1 MKYINL
7 KYYGMQS
14 FNKISTKTKTYHIR
28 KILILMIAIF
38 LGIIMFG
45 ANKSYGAETI
55 TTDEYSH
62 EITWEYDLDDNNNA
76 TKVRIKQVKKGA
88 GIIVPSK
95 ENINHYYEIPRYEMG
110 TLTIPTTLDGHIVT
124 SIGDGSNRII
134 NPDNGNN
141 VMEVSIEALVIPST
155 VVEIND
161 YAFENCISIKEIDF
175 GNSIERIGNY
185 AFRNL
190 INLKNSGGESYSLVI
205 PDSVKEI
212 GKGAFEI
219 NSNGNY
225 SVEGD
230 KIVYS
235 RITIAG
241 YTQWIWRSIYPFNNI
256 VLGSS
261 VTNIGDFAFAG
272 NKVLSTI
279 EIPSNVANIGVGAF
293 AGCSNVKSIVIDSRT
308 TTLKVQDYAFSN
320 LNNKLENVTISN
332 NVNFGKGI
340 FKNDSKIKTVVI
352 QDGTTTIS
360 EGLFENCTEL
370 TDITVGNSVT
380 TIEANAF
387 SGCSKL
393 TIEDYNN
400 IAKNATSIGDYAFSG
415 CTGFE
420 GKIILKDIVTNLGNG
435 VFSGCTNITSA
446 EVNSNITTLSANLF
460 YRCINLTDITIGENI
475 NTIGAD
481 CFYDCDA
488 ISIETLHNKIL
499 PNIINI
505 NGFAG
510 CDGLIGELII
520 PSNVKTIGER
530 AFYSCKGIK
539 KITFNEGIE
548 TIGSNA
554 FYGLNDIPEIIY
566 FPSTIK
572 SIGTM
577 AFSNI
582 REAYFET
589 TEPIL
594 ADRWYGVNDVIT
606 HFSDCKHTLDVTCFL
621 PGVKLINTATG
632 EEFTTGEY
640 DCESSQT
647 FRVEIED
654 GYSYPDLAIKIISD
668 GQYASSE
675 LVKEFI
681 QLNSNNEYTIENLI
695 RDKRIIVQKS
705 QNETDLVLRQF
716 ITKVNNNYIDESRK
730 PNIVTSRTLSNM
742 LPITYQHTKYP
753 VSVEV
758 NDTVTYCIRVYNEGD
773 VEGRANEIKVY
784 LQDGLELAQNN
795 LVNTTYNWKVIETSN
810 EGTII
815 TSDYL
820 KDKLIN
826 SYRGEGKTE
835 YEEIELVCK
844 VAKQEQKR
852 LVSIAELSDSSDVDS
867 LPNSIKLSEL
877 AGYKES
883 DSYTSDTTSYIQ
895 SAEDDTDFE
904 SVELKEVVKVGYTIA
919 LEKIDSTSL
928 ELLNGAKFNLYDK
941 DKNLLETK
949 VTVNNGKLE
958 FGERITYGEGTD
970 TYYIEEVETP
980 AGYLRTIDG
989 MIELSVKK
997 TINTDGSINL
1007 QIICDVSE
1015 EFNLQEKE
1023 YIPITKAEQLME
1035 IGSNESIEIDG
1046 KNYVFAEDA
1055 NYRLEN
1061 DLDIGNINWEP
1072 IPNFEGVFDG
1082 NNHKITN
1089 LTINENLEY
1098 DGNMHTYGLFKQLS
1112 GIVKNLEL
1120 ENINIDI
1127 KTDLTEIDIDE
1138 QLREAWYKYSDGE
1151 ITNTEYLQICE
1162 LLENLKEKSARCK
1175 PQIGGLAGYCIK
1187 GKIENCSISGKIN
1200 ADFRNVG
1207 GFIGHTSE
1215 GNNIKM
1221 INCTNYANIT
1231 AIENAGGLVGCSKG
1245 GLELID
1251 CINKGTITSNSC
1263 IAGGLVGVGEITT
1276 YVPQNIIVGYD
1287 EASQKITIAIKN
1299 KKTEGSYDLVIEKV
1313 DLDNDI
1319 KLDGAE
1325 FNIYDENMNLIK
1337 ENVLIENGKLKI
1349 TTMVMN
1355 SLKSDVFYI
1364 KEVQAPDGYEI
1375 LVKDYIKLV
1384 INKTWNS
1391 EKGKYDISVVPSVE
1405 KEKVDGTYK
1414 EDNTNTG
1421 EKFTVVQSEYVIWKT
1436 GKIKAVNCTNEGNV
1450 SATGTNSSAGGIIG
1464 LVLGSVDIQDC
1475 ENTGNI
1481 TAQNHSGGI
1490 AGFLAGYQNNMTSTI
1505 VRCSNGIESDTEN
1518 EYGVLSISSV
1528 DNGAVGGI
1536 VGITVS
1542 DTTISECYN
1551 YSDISSVSHTGG
1563 MVGLSDG
1570 KSLYVYDCCNLG
1582 DICVDGSIGYRNAGG
1597 MVGTQ
1602 TMKNSINI
1610 LGGTYNPISNS
1621 GNLEI
1626 IDCTLNANIQS
1637 NTGHLGGMIGL
1648 IQSGNEVT
1656 ISNCKIIG
1664 EESEKISI
1672 IGEKSNFAGAGGI
1685 IGSGCSTTLELN
1697 NNTVKNVKINNNKQS
1712 YGNTG
1717 GLVGEYSHQ
1726 SDGTET
1732 YEIIV
1737 NDNIIENTEIEVAC
1751 SGCASVAGLF
1761 GYLDTITRRGE
1772 LGTIKINNCTIKS
1785 SNFKRIDFDEE
1796 YTASNSNVAGLIGWS
1811 TGDFSLEIKNTN
1823 VIDTDI
1829 SFKGTGSGNHA
1840 GGLIGFANGYKIDI
1854 ENCEVKSTDGTKH
1867 KIEMYTSDA
1876 YSPIGGLIGVAGYIG
1891 RDNNLIE
1898 LNIKNSKV
1906 SGIEIYDATA
1916 SAAGGVIGYSRSSTL
1931 SLDGVE
1937 LDDMLLT
1944 LDKSTKIGSSNT
1956 VKGGFIG
1963 NRDSGNICIKECK
1976 FTNSIMNVKAYGST
1990 GGIIGHSN
1998 DDNLISG
2005 LEIDNL
2011 KIIETAHEITNTTT
2025 AIGGVIGYGRATI
2038 TDSKVN
2044 NLEIELNNSIYLS
2057 VGALIGCAGSC
2068 TVSNTTMNDIKMN
2081 CDLFANVHGKTA
2093 CSIGGVVGTS
2103 WEPQITNVNI
2113 DGLGIKTSVAN
2124 IGGLVGSS
2132 SGDSIISGCSVKNAV
2147 FESTESLTYASENTP
2162 ANYAGLIATNY
2173 PENSLSISDSS
2184 VENLEIS
2191 IEQGA
2196 LAHGAGFV
2204 GVCGDVNISD
2214 GTVNNLQIRNNS
2226 HTGIIGGIV
2235 GVIANKYGTTTLK
2248 GQFTNTSVSDFHANV
2263 SANEYNT
2270 RIGGILGCGIAT
2282 IKNAQVT
2289 NMSTEEVN
2297 ENGYTAVGGIAGIA
2311 VEGSL
2316 LDTVTVN
2323 STEDKQDEAI
2333 LYSSVDA
2340 GGIAG
2345 VCSGKISNATVENIT
2360 VQTKREISIPETD
2373 PDEISEEAKDST
2385 EEQIV
2390 YLTNPYCAAI
2400 AAQYLEE
2407 FTNCIIRNVKVIY
2420 SNSTE
2425 IVNFE

>member
-14 FNKISTKTKTYHIR
+14 FNKISTKTKTYHMR

-76 TKVRIKQVKKGA
+76 TKVRIKQVKRGED
-88 GIIVPSK
+88 IIVPS
-95 ENINHYYEIPRYEMG
+95 NPSGSYYDIPRNEMR
-110 TLTIPTTLDGHIVT
+110 TLTIPTTLDGHTVT

-134 NPDNGNN
+134 NPDSRHYLF
-141 VMEVSIEALVIPST
+141 EKSISGLVIPST

-161 YAFENCISIKEIDF
+161 YAFEDCVAIKEIDF

-205 PDSVKEI
+205 PDSVREI

-219 NSNGNY
+219 NANGHY
-225 SVEGD
+225 SVELNRV
-230 KIVYS
+230 VYVS
-235 RITIAG
+235 SSAVGWT
-241 YTQWIWRSIYPFNNI
+241 TWRWQTLYPFDNI
-256 VLGSS
+256 VLGNN

-279 EIPSNVANIGVGAF
+279 EIPSNVANIGIGAF
-293 AGCSNVKSIVIDSRT
+293 AYCSSVKSIVIDGRT
-308 TTLKVQDYAFSN
+308 TTLEVKDYAFSE
-320 LNNKLENVTISN
+320 LGDKLESVTISN

-340 FKNDSKIKTVVI
+340 FKNDNKIKTVVI
-352 QDGTTTIS
+352 QDGTTIIS
-360 EGLFENCTEL
+360 EGLFEDCTEL
-370 TDITVGNSVT
+370 TDITVGNSIT

-400 IAKNATSIGDYAFSG
+400 IVKNVTSIGNGAFSG
-415 CTGFE
+415 CTGLE

-446 EVNSNITTLSANLF
+446 EVNSNITTLSARLF
-460 YRCINLTDITIGENI
+460 YNCIKLTDITIGENI

-481 CFYDCDA
+481 CFYNCDA
-488 ISIETLHNKIL
+488 ISLEILHNKIL
-499 PNIINI
+499 PYIINL
-505 NGFAG
+505 NGFGG

-520 PSNVKTIGER
+520 PSNVETIGTG
-530 AFYSCKGIK
+530 AFSGCSGIQK
-539 KITFNEGIE
+539 LTFNEGIE

-554 FYGLNDIPEIIY
+554 FYGLKDIPEIMY
-566 FPSTIK
+566 FPSTLN

-582 REAYFET
+582 REAYFKTSGPTLEN
-589 TEPIL
+589 
-594 ADRWYGVNDVIT
+594 RWYGDYDVIT
-606 HFSDCKHTLDVTCFL
+606 HFSDCKHTLDVTCFV

-640 DCESSQT
+640 DCENSQT

-758 NDTVTYCIRVYNEGD
+758 NDTITYSIHVYNEGD

-784 LQDGLELAQNN
+784 LQDGLELEQNN
-795 LVNTTYNWKVIETSN
+795 LLNTTYNWKVIETSN

-820 KDKLIN
+820 KDKQIN
-826 SYRGEGKTE
+826 RYRGEGKTE

-844 VAKQEQKR
+844 VTKQEQKR

-949 VTVNNGKLE
+949 VAVNNGKLE

-1015 EFNLQEKE
+1015 EFNLQENIE
-1023 YIPITKAEQLME
+1023 YIPITNAEQLMK
-1035 IGSNESIEIDG
+1035 IGSNESIEINE
-1046 KNYVFAEDA
+1046 KTYVFAEDA

-1061 DLDIGNINWEP
+1061 DLDIGNVNWEP

-1089 LTINENLEY
+1089 LTINENIEY
-1098 DGNMHTYGLFKQLS
+1098 DGNMYTYGLFKQLS
-1112 GIVKNLEL
+1112 GIVKNLVL

-1127 KTDLTEIDIDE
+1127 KADLAEIDID
-1138 QLREAWYKYSDGE
+1138 QQRREAWNKYQNGE
-1151 ITNTEYLQICE
+1151 IDYAEYLRIYE
-1162 LLENLKEKSARCK
+1162 LLENEKVKRARCK
-1175 PQIGGLAGYCIK
+1175 SQIGGLAGYCIK

-1200 ADFRNVG
+1200 ANAMNVG

-1215 GNNIKM
+1215 GNSIKM
-1221 INCTNYANIT
+1221 INCTNYTNIT
-1231 AIENAGGLVGCSKG
+1231 AMENAGGLVGCIKG
-1245 GLELID
+1245 GLELTD
-1251 CINKGTITSNSC
+1251 CTNEGTITSYLC
-1263 IAGGLVGVGEITT
+1263 IAGGLVGVGEIKN

-1299 KKTEGSYDLVIEKV
+1299 KKTEGNYDLIIEKV
-1313 DLDNDI
+1313 DIANDI
-1319 KLDGAE
+1319 RLDGAE
-1325 FNIYDENMNLIK
+1325 FNLYDENMDLIK

-1364 KEVQAPDGYEI
+1364 KEVKAPDGYEI

-1391 EKGKYDISVVPSVE
+1391 EKEKYDISVVPSVE

-1436 GKIKAVNCTNEGNV
+1436 GKIKAINCTNEGNV
-1450 SATGTNSSAGGIIG
+1450 TAKGKDSSAGGIIG
-1464 LVLGSVDIQDC
+1464 LVLGNVDIQDS

-1490 AGFLAGYQNNMTSTI
+1490 AGFLAGYQDNMTSTI
-1505 VRCSNGIESDTEN
+1505 VRCSNGIEGDTEN
-1518 EYGVLSISSV
+1518 EYGVLSISATAYGY
-1528 DNGAVGGI
+1528 GAVGGI
-1536 VGITVS
+1536 VGITAS

-1551 YSDISSVSHTGG
+1551 YSDISSVGHTGG
-1563 MVGLSDG
+1563 MVGLSVG
-1570 KSLYVYDCCNLG
+1570 KSLYVYDCSNLG
-1582 DICVDGSIGYRNAGG
+1582 DIFVDSDSYTNAGG
-1597 MVGTQ
+1597 MVGSQ
-1602 TMKNSINI
+1602 MRSFYGNGIKI
-1610 LGGTYNPISNS
+1610 LGTTFG
-1621 GNLEI
+1621 GGVANLEI
-1626 IDCTLNANIQS
+1626 IDCTLSANIQLS
-1637 NTGHLGGMIGL
+1637 SESGTVHLGGMIGY
-1648 IQSGNEVT
+1648 IYNGNEVT

-1664 EESEKISI
+1664 EDSEKISLYGVDRGC
-1672 IGEKSNFAGAGGI
+1672 IGGMIGKGNSN
-1685 IGSGCSTTLELN
+1685 TLNLN
-1697 NNTVKNVKINNNKQS
+1697 ENIVKNIVINNPTAN
-1712 YGNTG
+1712 YAHNG
-1717 GLVGEYSHQ
+1717 GLVGSYDTF
-1726 SDGTET
+1726 DGG
-1732 YEIIV
+1732 YIGKIIV
-1737 NDNIIENTEIEVAC
+1737 NDNIVENIEITVA
-1751 SGCASVAGLF
+1751 GNFDVTVAGLF
-1761 GYLDTITRRGE
+1761 GYVAPSRR
-1772 LGTIKINNCTIKS
+1772 
-1785 SNFKRIDFDEE
+1785 
-1796 YTASNSNVAGLIGWS
+1796 
-1811 TGDFSLEIKNTN
+1811 
-1823 VIDTDI
+1823 
-1829 SFKGTGSGNHA
+1829 
-1840 GGLIGFANGYKIDI
+1840 
-1854 ENCEVKSTDGTKH
+1854 
-1867 KIEMYTSDA
+1867 
-1876 YSPIGGLIGVAGYIG
+1876 
-1891 RDNNLIE
+1891 
-1898 LNIKNSKV
+1898 
-1906 SGIEIYDATA
+1906 
-1916 SAAGGVIGYSRSSTL
+1916 
-1931 SLDGVE
+1931 
-1937 LDDMLLT
+1937 
-1944 LDKSTKIGSSNT
+1944 
-1956 VKGGFIG
+1956 
-1963 NRDSGNICIKECK
+1963 
-1976 FTNSIMNVKAYGST
+1976 
-1990 GGIIGHSN
+1990 
-1998 DDNLISG
+1998 
-2005 LEIDNL
+2005 
-2011 KIIETAHEITNTTT
+2011 
-2025 AIGGVIGYGRATI
+2025 
-2038 TDSKVN
+2038 
-2044 NLEIELNNSIYLS
+2044 
-2057 VGALIGCAGSC
+2057 
-2068 TVSNTTMNDIKMN
+2068 
-2081 CDLFANVHGKTA
+2081 
-2093 CSIGGVVGTS
+2093 
-2103 WEPQITNVNI
+2103 
-2113 DGLGIKTSVAN
+2113 
-2124 IGGLVGSS
+2124 
-2132 SGDSIISGCSVKNAV
+2132 
-2147 FESTESLTYASENTP
+2147 
-2162 ANYAGLIATNY
+2162 
-2173 PENSLSISDSS
+2173 
-2184 VENLEIS
+2184 
-2191 IEQGA
+2191 
-2196 LAHGAGFV
+2196 
-2204 GVCGDVNISD
+2204 
-2214 GTVNNLQIRNNS
+2214 
-2226 HTGIIGGIV
+2226 
-2235 GVIANKYGTTTLK
+2235 
-2248 GQFTNTSVSDFHANV
+2248 
-2263 SANEYNT
+2263 
-2270 RIGGILGCGIAT
+2270 
-2282 IKNAQVT
+2282 
-2289 NMSTEEVN
+2289 
-2297 ENGYTAVGGIAGIA
+2297 
-2311 VEGSL
+2311 
-2316 LDTVTVN
+2316 
-2323 STEDKQDEAI
+2323 
-2333 LYSSVDA
+2333 
-2340 GGIAG
+2340 
-2345 VCSGKISNATVENIT
+2345 
-2360 VQTKREISIPETD
+2360 
-2373 PDEISEEAKDST
+2373 
-2385 EEQIV
+2385 
-2390 YLTNPYCAAI
+2390 
-2400 AAQYLEE
+2400 
-2407 FTNCIIRNVKVIY
+2407 Y
-2420 SNSTE
+2420 SN
-2425 IVNFE
+2425 N